1 MGKKKLASKISSDT
15 HALANTAAN
24 DDSAPAS
31 STGDAR
37 LFVIDTQGNSE
48 SRKALKRRQRDQE
61 EDALASKA
69 RAELE
74 ASAARSLRMASERNL
89 RKRPRAEPSATSK
102 QSTASAVD
110 DAMQPYDVWSHTALP
125 EAARGH
131 RKLAR
136 QFIIHAPAAVVPSA
150 VASAKAL
157 PDPGQSFN
165 PSAEAHEA
173 LLTRAANHSYFLFQ
187 QNEAVRRQLNPDLFP
202 SPSPGLPSSAE
213 RSDSA
218 PAGSSDS
225 ALVDEDMDDDEATA
239 IGVHRPP
246 TVDRRLTQAQRNR
259 RAAARLKAALH
270 SSAAST
276 AALHRQLTR
285 LPVIL
290 SSLRKQQKAQQRRAE
305 VIARLKATQPDRR
318 PRLGP
323 YPQTRED
330 MAVPEVAL
338 PHELRGSVRQVRVS
352 VNVVKDAMRR
362 MEERGLVEVRRRV
375 KPTQRRY
382 ALKRFDRYKESKEE
396 GVLPQYPRKG
406 D

>member
-1 MGKKKLASKISSDT
+1 MGKKKLANKISNDT
-15 HALANTAAN
+15 HALANTAVDG
-24 DDSAPAS
+24 DDSAQTS
-31 STGDAR
+31 SLEDAP

-61 EDALASKA
+61 EDALAAKA

-74 ASAARSLRMASERNL
+74 AGAARSRRMASDRHL
-89 RKRPRAEPSATSK
+89 RKRSRAELSATSK
-102 QSTASAVD
+102 QSTANAVEET
-110 DAMQPYDVWSHTALP
+110 MYPYDVWSETALP

-136 QFIIHAPAAVVPSA
+136 QFIAHAPAAVVPSA

-202 SPSPGLPSSAE
+202 SPTPVLAT
-213 RSDSA
+213 RSGSLDSA
-218 PAGSSDS
+218 VAVEG
-225 ALVDEDMDDDEATA
+225 MDDGDDDVAV
-239 IGVHRPP
+239 GVHRPP

-259 RAAARLKAALH
+259 RAASRLKAALH

-290 SSLRKQQKAQQRRAE
+290 SSIRKQQKAQQRRAE

-338 PHELRGSVRQVRVS
+338 PHELRGSVREVRVS

-382 ALKRFDRYKESKEE
+382 ALRQFDRHKESREE